1 MPQKKTR
8 PASSTGASPDSRDI
22 CDGVT
27 PCATPE
33 EFEKAP
39 AGKYYVGRCFVFFQ
53 QSPGFDGQAVWGH
66 PDPDSLRLYV
76 RPLDTGLVTPH
87 VSLVDMRAV
96 TGVDFEGFDVM
107 YQGVRDRQEG
117 FARTITQQA
126 ILRPSGPI
134 GAMVLGFYNL
144 IHVRYPV
151 NHFTDEDDALVW
163 LGIDNR
169 GEVLAEL
176 SEMREAVFGRP
187 ELAIRLRNHLIAKAG
202 RGTPDEIARA
212 LGLSVRSMQR
222 KLADLGTSFRDEV
235 HAFRTDRAKTLLL
248 GSDHSLIVI
257 ADDSGF
263 DSVRAFTEVFGKRT
277 GESPQAFRLRVRAER
292 ESRKRTST
300 G

>member
-1 MPQKKTR
+1 M
-8 PASSTGASPDSRDI
+8 
-22 CDGVT
+22 T

-33 EFEKAP
+33 EFERDAT
-39 AGKYYVGRCFVFFQ
+39 GKYYVGRCFVIFK
-53 QSPGFDGQAVWGH
+53 QSPGFDGLSIWGH
-66 PDPDSLRLYV
+66 PDPDSLRLVV
-76 RPLDTGLVTPH
+76 RLLDTALVTPH
-87 VSLVDMRAV
+87 VSIVDMRAV

-107 YQGVRDRQEG
+107 YEGVRKLQNG
-117 FARTITQQA
+117 FAKTILRQA

-163 LGIDNR
+163 LGIANR
-169 GEVLAEL
+169 DDVLAEL

-187 ELAIRLRNHLIAKAG
+187 ELAIRLRNHLTSTAG
-202 RGTPDEIARA
+202 RGSPDEIARA

-235 HAFRTDRAKTLLL
+235 HAFRTERAKTLLV

-257 ADDSGF
+257 ADHSGF

-277 GESPQAFRLRVRAER
+277 GESPQAFRLRIRAER
-292 ESRKRTST
+292 ESRKRASA

>member
-1 MPQKKTR
+1 M
-8 PASSTGASPDSRDI
+8 
-22 CDGVT
+22 T

-33 EFEKAP
+33 EFERDP

-66 PDPDSLRLYV
+66 PDPDSLRLIV
-76 RPLDTGLVTPH
+76 RFLDTGLVTPH

-107 YQGVRDRQEG
+107 YQGVRDRQAG
-117 FARTITQQA
+117 FAKTITRQA

-144 IHVRYPV
+144 IHVQYPV

-163 LGIDNR
+163 LGIEKR
-169 GEVLAEL
+169 GDVLAEL
-176 SEMREAVFGRP
+176 SEMREVALGRP
-187 ELAIRLRNHLIAKAG
+187 ELALRLRNHLRSTSG
-202 RGTPDEIARA
+202 RGSPDEIARA

-235 HAFRTDRAKTLLL
+235 HAFRTERAKTLLL

-263 DSVRAFTEVFGKRT
+263 DSVRAFTDVFGKRT
-277 GESPQAFRLRVRAER
+277 GESPQAFRLRVRAQR
-292 ESRKRTST
+292 ENRNGSST
-300 G
+300 KE

>member
-1 MPQKKTR
+1 M
-8 PASSTGASPDSRDI
+8 
-22 CDGVT
+22 T

-33 EFEKAP
+33 EFERSP
-39 AGKYYVGRCFVFFQ
+39 AGKYYLGRCFVFFQ
-53 QSPGFDGQAVWGH
+53 QSPGFDGQVVWGH
-66 PDPDSLRLYV
+66 PDPDSLRTYV
-76 RPLDTGLVTPH
+76 RLLDTGLVTPH

-107 YQGVRDRQEG
+107 YQGVRARQEG
-117 FARTITQQA
+117 FARTITRQA

-144 IHVRYPV
+144 IHVQYPV
-151 NHFTDEDDALVW
+151 NHFTDEDDALAW
-163 LGIDNR
+163 LGINKPGD
-169 GEVLAEL
+169 VLAEL
-176 SEMREAVFGRP
+176 SEMRQVAFGRP
-187 ELAIRLRNHLIAKAG
+187 ELALRLRNHLRSTSG
-202 RGTPDEIARA
+202 RGSPEEIARA

-235 HAFRTDRAKTLLL
+235 HAFRTERAKTLLL

-292 ESRKRTST
+292 EGKKSST

>member
-1 MPQKKTR
+1 M
-8 PASSTGASPDSRDI
+8 
-22 CDGVT
+22 T

-33 EFEKAP
+33 EFERDP

-66 PDPDSLRLYV
+66 PDPDSLRLIV
-76 RPLDTGLVTPH
+76 RFLDTGLVTPH

-107 YQGVRDRQEG
+107 YQGVRDRQAG
-117 FARTITQQA
+117 FAKTITRQA

-144 IHVRYPV
+144 IHVQYPV

-163 LGIDNR
+163 LGVEKR
-169 GEVLAEL
+169 GDVLAEL
-176 SEMREAVFGRP
+176 SDMREAAFGRP
-187 ELAIRLRNHLIAKAG
+187 ELALRLRNHLRSTSG
-202 RGTPDEIARA
+202 RGSPDEIARA

-235 HAFRTDRAKTLLL
+235 HAFRTERAKTLLL

-263 DSVRAFTEVFGKRT
+263 DSVRAFTDVFGKRT
-277 GESPQAFRLRVRAER
+277 GESPQAFRLRVRAQR
-292 ESRKRTST
+292 ENRNGSST
-300 G
+300 KE